1 MNKELLRKLPKIDE
15 LLKDESIS
23 RLLEENSRTLVLE
36 SLRESIEFYRN
47 GILKG
52 SVTSITTEGVIDLSI
67 HLLKEKN

>member
-67 HLLKEKN
+67 HLLKEK